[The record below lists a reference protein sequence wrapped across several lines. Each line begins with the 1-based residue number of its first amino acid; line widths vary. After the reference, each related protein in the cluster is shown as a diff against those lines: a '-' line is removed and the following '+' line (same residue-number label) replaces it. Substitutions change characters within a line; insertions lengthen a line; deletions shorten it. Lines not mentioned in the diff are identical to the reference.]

1 MEHLLKRNLSAVVM
15 PNAPQPTEVVWGQ
28 KSWLWEKMC
37 KMIPPHHTYIEG
49 FAGAAWFMLNKPPS
63 EYEIV
68 NDINKH
74 LINMWMQIRDH
85 PKELAEAC
93 SMLPDSEELYK
104 RFENEAY
111 SSSWN
116 GGIDMA
122 VAFLYLN
129 AHSYSS
135 LFTGQHGKGFKTD
148 PLHQK
153 SWNEKVEML
162 RNGTWDRIKNVMFTC
177 RSIFELL
184 RENCDRDD
192 VFIYLD
198 PPYFDGGWKYA
209 EIPGG
214 KAWDMTDFVN
224 LRKVV
229 HSFKQAKVLISID
242 DGEFFLGD
250 GWKMI
255 EVEKKKK
262 LRAEAEIGRECLVF
276 NYDTGL
282 EKATNTFDPMQF

>member
-1 MEHLLKRNLSAVVM
+1 MIPSPLK
-15 PNAPQPTEVVWGQ
+15 WFGG

-37 KMIPPHHTYIEG
+37 SMIPPHHTYIEG

-63 EYEIV
+63 QYEIV
-68 NDINKH
+68 NDINKT
-74 LINMWMQIRDH
+74 LINMWMQLRDH

-93 SMLPDSEELYK
+93 SMLPDSEELYA
-104 RFENEAY
+104 RFDAMSYSNSEDHAHGKYENMQMVATPL
-111 SSSWN
+111 
-116 GGIDMA
+116 DLA
-122 VAFLYLN
+122 VSFLYLN

-162 RNGTWDRIKNVMFTC
+162 RNGMWDRIKDVMFTC
-177 RSIFELL
+177 RSIFDLL

-198 PPYFDGGWKYA
+198 PPYFGGGWKYA

-214 KAWDMTDFVN
+214 KEWNMTHFIE
-224 LRKVV
+224 LRKLV
-229 HSFKQAKVLISID
+229 HSFKHAKVLISID

-250 GWKMI
+250 GWHMI

-276 NYDTGL
+276 NYEAGL
-282 EKATNTFDPMQF
+282 EKNVNTFDPLQF

>member
-1 MEHLLKRNLSAVVM
+1 
-15 PNAPQPTEVVWGQ
+15 
-28 KSWLWEKMC
+28 MC
-37 KMIPPHHTYIEG
+37 GMIPPHHTYIEG

-68 NDINKH
+68 NDINKT
-74 LINMWMQIRDH
+74 LINMWMTIRDH
-85 PKELAEAC
+85 PDRLAKECE
-93 SMLPDSEELYK
+93 MLPDSEELYK
-104 RFENEAY
+104 KYELIATYDFKHDFMP
-111 SSSWN
+111 
-116 GGIDMA
+116 GIGTLDPDTWTTPEKWKVELA
-122 VAFLYLN
+122 TAFLYLN

-153 SWNEKVEML
+153 SWNEKVEMI

-177 RSIFELL
+177 RSIFDLL

-214 KAWDMTDFVN
+214 KEWNMTHFIE
-224 LRKVV
+224 LRKLVQ
-229 HSFKQAKVLISID
+229 SFKHAKVLISID
-242 DGEFFLGD
+242 NGEFFLGE
-250 GWKMI
+250 GWQMV

-276 NYDTGL
+276 NYDAGL
-282 EKATNTFDPMQF
+282 EKNVNTFDPLQF